1 MNTATQ
7 DISSP
12 ARKGRKLALMLG
24 GGAVAGFLG
33 ATGVLT
39 LIDSG
44 VLGSLDPSREI
55 ALLVSLLY
63 GFMGLLVCFG
73 AMSPRLGARML
84 NVQDADELREMKQSL
99 LASGIASLAFGA
111 VLAVLALTGTDR
123 VLAPPVAAVVAGTV
137 FVVGALASA
146 RSIKY
151 ADELMRAVSRQ
162 SAAAAYY
169 LTVLFVGGWAA
180 LSILGVMPAL
190 QMIDVLTLLWVIM
203 LIAAVGV
210 CAKRGLLAMR

>member
-162 SAAAAYY
+162 SAAAAY
-169 LTVLFVGGWAA
+169 G
-180 LSILGVMPAL
+180 LSP
-190 QMIDVLTLLWVIM
+190 
-203 LIAAVGV
+203 
-210 CAKRGLLAMR
+210 